1 MIGASAL
8 AFKAGPFDWPFQCTL
23 SFCKSLAEDSIER
36 TNQTRKA
43 KGMPELNIME
53 RQILRKFF
61 LSFPLRIRGAVR
73 F

>member
-1 MIGASAL
+1 
-8 AFKAGPFDWPFQCTL
+8 L